1 MPPDIL
7 PHHRDDDSPPSS
19 SSNNNIKN
27 IKNNNNN
34 TTVLKKIEKNSLK
47 VLHALFLTTETT
59 LMRCNNNNNDDDEKK
74 KKKNKE
80 DEYRVLKITDDGFCG
95 PLTMTKEKTCFQ
107 LEKHHLKKGV
117 RPPLLVTKYASVWK
131 EQKKYN
137 NMNNEFSSE
146 EGEHYRDVL
155 SLARMSE
162 QFQSRVVALHRV
174 KELSSS
180 IQALTTTIEE
190 EEEEQQQQQ
199 EREEDVDFLLATHI
213 FAPGSMKAKHIVQV
227 LDGTIAH
234 NRGNEKSV
242 IKKKREVYALTTA
255 LRSLNGLARYVQ
267 MPPMKEENKKE
278 THERLRAEAKRKRCL
293 VLQSKKTIIEAYKEM
308 MLTTPKSSKMADEK
322 KTSQQKSTVVE
333 KAERQTSATTK
344 ETKEQQQKNRSEE
357 RKEEKPQHENK
368 VVVPRQKTVVV
379 VPVVATNL
387 PPKGRKQKRTPFS
400 PPRIFGQ
407 EITNNN

>member
-7 PHHRDDDSPPSS
+7 HHHRDDDSPPSS
-19 SSNNNIKN
+19 SSS
-27 IKNNNNN
+27 NNNNN
-34 TTVLKKIEKNSLK
+34 TTLKKIEKNSK

-59 LMRCNNNNNDDDEKK
+59 LMRCNNNNDDDKKTKK
-74 KKKNKE
+74 KKE
-80 DEYRVLKITDDGFCG
+80 DEYRLLKITDNGFCG
-95 PLTMTKEKTCFQ
+95 PFTMTKEKTCFQ

-117 RPPLLVTKYASVWK
+117 RPPLLVTKYASVW
-131 EQKKYN
+131 EQKKNN

-162 QFQSRVVALHRV
+162 QFQSRVVALYRV

-180 IQALTTTIEE
+180 IQPLTTTTTTTTIEE
-190 EEEEQQQQQ
+190 QQQQQQQQQQ

-213 FAPGSMKAKHIVQV
+213 FAPGSMKAKHIVEV
-227 LDGTIAH
+227 LDGTITH
-234 NRGNEKSV
+234 NGGNEKSV

-344 ETKEQQQKNRSEE
+344 ETKEQQQTNRSEE

>member
-7 PHHRDDDSPPSS
+7 HHHRDDDSPPSS
-19 SSNNNIKN
+19 SSS
-27 IKNNNNN
+27 NNNNN
-34 TTVLKKIEKNSLK
+34 TTLKKIEKNSK

-59 LMRCNNNNNDDDEKK
+59 LMRCNNNNDDDKKTKK
-74 KKKNKE
+74 KKE
-80 DEYRVLKITDDGFCG
+80 DEYRVLKITDNGFCG

-117 RPPLLVTKYASVWK
+117 RPPLLVTKYASVW
-131 EQKKYN
+131 EQKKNN

-190 EEEEQQQQQ
+190 EEEEEQQQQ

-213 FAPGSMKAKHIVQV
+213 FAPGSMKAKHIVEV

-234 NRGNEKSV
+234 NGGNEKSV

-379 VPVVATNL
+379 IPVVATNL

>member
-7 PHHRDDDSPPSS
+7 HHHRDDDSPPSS
-19 SSNNNIKN
+19 SSNNNN
-27 IKNNNNN
+27 NNNNNN
-34 TTVLKKIEKNSLK
+34 TTLKKIEKISK
-47 VLHALFLTTETT
+47 VLRALFLTTETT
-59 LMRCNNNNNDDDEKK
+59 MHCNNNDDDFEKKTKK
-74 KKKNKE
+74 KKKKE
-80 DEYRVLKITDDGFCG
+80 DEYRVLKITDNGFCG
-95 PLTMTKEKTCFQ
+95 PLTMTKEKTFQ
-107 LEKHHLKKGV
+107 LEKHPLKGGV
-117 RPPLLVTKYASVWK
+117 RPPLLVTKYASVW

-137 NMNNEFSSE
+137 NNVNNEFSSE

-180 IQALTTTIEE
+180 IQALTTTTTTD

-199 EREEDVDFLLATHI
+199 QQQQKEREEDVDFLLATHI

-267 MPPMKEENKKE
+267 MPPMKEEDKKE

-333 KAERQTSATTK
+333 KGERQTSATTK
-344 ETKEQQQKNRSEE
+344 ETKEQQQTNRSEK

-368 VVVPRQKTVVV
+368 VVAPKKTVVV

-407 EITNNN
+407 EITNNYN

>member
-1 MPPDIL
+1 
-7 PHHRDDDSPPSS
+7 
-19 SSNNNIKN
+19 
-27 IKNNNNN
+27 
-34 TTVLKKIEKNSLK
+34 
-47 VLHALFLTTETT
+47 
-59 LMRCNNNNNDDDEKK
+59 MRCNNNNDDDEKK
-74 KKKNKE
+74 TKKNKE
-80 DEYRVLKITDDGFCG
+80 DEHRVLKITDDGFCG
-95 PLTMTKEKTCFQ
+95 PLTLMTKEKTCFQ

-180 IQALTTTIEE
+180 IQALTTTTTTTTD

-199 EREEDVDFLLATHI
+199 QQQQKEREEDVDFLLATHI

-379 VPVVATNL
+379 VPVVATKL

>member
-7 PHHRDDDSPPSS
+7 HHHRDDDSPPSS
-19 SSNNNIKN
+19 SSS
-27 IKNNNNN
+27 NNNNN
-34 TTVLKKIEKNSLK
+34 TTLKKIEKNSK

-59 LMRCNNNNNDDDEKK
+59 LMRCNNNNDDDEKK
-74 KKKNKE
+74 TKKNKE
-80 DEYRVLKITDDGFCG
+80 DEHRVLKITDDGFCG
-95 PLTMTKEKTCFQ
+95 PLTLMTKEKTCFQ

-117 RPPLLVTKYASVWK
+117 RPPLLVTKYASVW

-137 NMNNEFSSE
+137 NNVNNEFSSE

-213 FAPGSMKAKHIVQV
+213 FAPGSMKAKHIVEV

-234 NRGNEKSV
+234 NGGNEKSV

-379 VPVVATNL
+379 IPVVATNL

>member
-1 MPPDIL
+1 
-7 PHHRDDDSPPSS
+7 
-19 SSNNNIKN
+19 
-27 IKNNNNN
+27 
-34 TTVLKKIEKNSLK
+34 
-47 VLHALFLTTETT
+47 
-59 LMRCNNNNNDDDEKK
+59 MRYNNNNDDDKKTKK
-74 KKKNKE
+74 KKE
-80 DEYRVLKITDDGFCG
+80 DEYRLLKITDNGFCG

-117 RPPLLVTKYASVWK
+117 RPPLLVTKYASVW

-180 IQALTTTIEE
+180 IQALTTTTTTTD

-199 EREEDVDFLLATHI
+199 QQQQKEREEDVDFLLATHI
-213 FAPGSMKAKHIVQV
+213 FAPGSMKAKHIVEV

-234 NRGNEKSV
+234 NGGNEKSV

-267 MPPMKEENKKE
+267 MPPMKEEDKKE

-333 KAERQTSATTK
+333 KGERQTSATTK
-344 ETKEQQQKNRSEE
+344 ETKEQQQTNRSEK

-368 VVVPRQKTVVV
+368 VVAPKKTVVV

>member
-1 MPPDIL
+1 M
-7 PHHRDDDSPPSS
+7 H
-19 SSNNNIKN
+19 
-27 IKNNNNN
+27 
-34 TTVLKKIEKNSLK
+34 
-47 VLHALFLTTETT
+47 
-59 LMRCNNNNNDDDEKK
+59 CNNNDDDFEKKTKK
-74 KKKNKE
+74 KKKKE
-80 DEYRVLKITDDGFCG
+80 DEYRVLKITDNGFCG
-95 PLTMTKEKTCFQ
+95 PLTMTKEKTFQ
-107 LEKHHLKKGV
+107 LEKHRLKGGV
-117 RPPLLVTKYASVWK
+117 RPPLLVTKYASVW

-137 NMNNEFSSE
+137 NNVNNEFSSE

-180 IQALTTTIEE
+180 IQALTTTTTDEE

-199 EREEDVDFLLATHI
+199 QQQQKEREEDVDFLLATHI
-213 FAPGSMKAKHIVQV
+213 FAPGSMKAKHIVEV

-234 NRGNEKSV
+234 NGGNEKSV

-267 MPPMKEENKKE
+267 MPPMKEEDKKE

-333 KAERQTSATTK
+333 KGERQTSATTK
-344 ETKEQQQKNRSEE
+344 ETKEQQQTNRSEK

-368 VVVPRQKTVVV
+368 VVAPKKTVVV

>member
-1 MPPDIL
+1 
-7 PHHRDDDSPPSS
+7 
-19 SSNNNIKN
+19 
-27 IKNNNNN
+27 
-34 TTVLKKIEKNSLK
+34 
-47 VLHALFLTTETT
+47 
-59 LMRCNNNNNDDDEKK
+59 MRCNNNNDDDEKK
-74 KKKNKE
+74 TKKNKE
-80 DEYRVLKITDDGFCG
+80 DEHRVLKITDDGFCG
-95 PLTMTKEKTCFQ
+95 PLTLMTKEKTCFQ

-213 FAPGSMKAKHIVQV
+213 FAPGSMKAKHIVEV

-234 NRGNEKSV
+234 NGGNEKSV

-333 KAERQTSATTK
+333 KGERQTSATTK
-344 ETKEQQQKNRSEE
+344 ETKEQQQTNRSEK

-368 VVVPRQKTVVV
+368 VVAPKKTVVV

>member
-1 MPPDIL
+1 MRKAATKIPNVTENKNADFATEAYFDSYIL
-7 PHHRDDDSPPSS
+7 PSR
-19 SSNNNIKN
+19 
-27 IKNNNNN
+27 
-34 TTVLKKIEKNSLK
+34 TRTG

-59 LMRCNNNNNDDDEKK
+59 MHCNNNNDDDEKK
-74 KKKNKE
+74 TKKKKKE
-80 DEYRVLKITDDGFCG
+80 NEYRVLKITDNGFCG
-95 PLTMTKEKTCFQ
+95 PLTMTKEKTFQ
-107 LEKHHLKKGV
+107 LEKHPLKGV
-117 RPPLLVTKYASVWK
+117 RPPLLVTKYASVW

-137 NMNNEFSSE
+137 NNVNDEFSSE

-180 IQALTTTIEE
+180 IQALTTTTTDK
-190 EEEEQQQQQ
+190 EEEQQQQQ
-199 EREEDVDFLLATHI
+199 QQKEREEDVDFLLATHI
-213 FAPGSMKAKHIVQV
+213 FAPGSMKAKHVVQV

-267 MPPMKEENKKE
+267 MPPMKEEDKKE

-333 KAERQTSATTK
+333 KGERQTSATTK
-344 ETKEQQQKNRSEE
+344 ETKEQQQTNRSEK

-368 VVVPRQKTVVV
+368 VVAPKKTVVV

>member
-1 MPPDIL
+1 M
-7 PHHRDDDSPPSS
+7 H
-19 SSNNNIKN
+19 
-27 IKNNNNN
+27 
-34 TTVLKKIEKNSLK
+34 
-47 VLHALFLTTETT
+47 
-59 LMRCNNNNNDDDEKK
+59 CNNNDDDDDFEKK
-74 KKKNKE
+74 KKKKKVKE
-80 DEYRVLKITDDGFCG
+80 EEYRVLKITDN
-95 PLTMTKEKTCFQ
+95 PLTMTTTTTEEKTFQ
-107 LEKHHLKKGV
+107 LENHHLKGGV
-117 RPPLLVTKYASVWK
+117 RPPLLVTKYAKSVW
-131 EQKKYN
+131 EQKVQQHEQEQQRVLLGRRTLPRCALLGENERAVSISSRGFASRERALLIDTTFDN
-137 NMNNEFSSE
+137 NNDNE
-146 EGEHYRDVL
+146 D
-155 SLARMSE
+155 
-162 QFQSRVVALHRV
+162 
-174 KELSSS
+174 
-180 IQALTTTIEE
+180 EE

-213 FAPGSMKAKHIVQV
+213 FAPGSMKAKHIVEV
-227 LDGTIAH
+227 LDGTITH

-267 MPPMKEENKKE
+267 MPPMKEEDKKE

-308 MLTTPKSSKMADEK
+308 MLTTPKKSKMADER

-344 ETKEQQQKNRSEE
+344 ETKEQQQTNRSEE

-368 VVVPRQKTVVV
+368 VVVPTKTVVV
-379 VPVVATNL
+379 VPVVATKL

-400 PPRIFGQ
+400 PPRSLDR

>member
-1 MPPDIL
+1 M
-7 PHHRDDDSPPSS
+7 H
-19 SSNNNIKN
+19 
-27 IKNNNNN
+27 
-34 TTVLKKIEKNSLK
+34 
-47 VLHALFLTTETT
+47 
-59 LMRCNNNNNDDDEKK
+59 CNNNNDDDKK
-74 KKKNKE
+74 KKKVKE
-80 DEYRVLKITDDGFCG
+80 EDYRVLKITDN
-95 PLTMTKEKTCFQ
+95 PLTMTTTTEEKTFQ
-107 LEKHHLKKGV
+107 LENHHLKGV
-117 RPPLLVTKYASVWK
+117 RPPLLVTKYASVW
-131 EQKKYN
+131 EQKKNN
-137 NMNNEFSSE
+137 NMNNNNNEFSSE
-146 EGEHYRDVL
+146 EEHYRDVL

-180 IQALTTTIEE
+180 IQPLTTTTTT
-190 EEEEQQQQQ
+190 EEEQQQD
-199 EREEDVDFLLATHI
+199 REEDVDFLLATHI
-213 FAPGSMKAKHIVQV
+213 FAPGSMKAKHIVEV
-227 LDGTIAH
+227 LDGTITH

-267 MPPMKEENKKE
+267 MPPMKEVDKKE
-278 THERLRAEAKRKRCL
+278 THERLRAEAKRKRYL

-333 KAERQTSATTK
+333 KGERQTSATTK
-344 ETKEQQQKNRSEE
+344 ETKEQQQTNRSEE

-368 VVVPRQKTVVV
+368 VVVPKKTVVV
-379 VPVVATNL
+379 VPVVATKL

-407 EITNNN
+407 EITNNNYN

>member
-1 MPPDIL
+1 M
-7 PHHRDDDSPPSS
+7 H
-19 SSNNNIKN
+19 
-27 IKNNNNN
+27 
-34 TTVLKKIEKNSLK
+34 
-47 VLHALFLTTETT
+47 
-59 LMRCNNNNNDDDEKK
+59 CNNNDDDDDFEKK
-74 KKKNKE
+74 KKKKKKKKVKE
-80 DEYRVLKITDDGFCG
+80 EEYRVLKITDN
-95 PLTMTKEKTCFQ
+95 PLTMTTTTKTEEKTFQ
-107 LEKHHLKKGV
+107 LENHHLKGGV
-117 RPPLLVTKYASVWK
+117 RPPLLVTKYAKSVW

-137 NMNNEFSSE
+137 NMNKNNNEFSSE
-146 EGEHYRDVL
+146 EEHCRDVL

-180 IQALTTTIEE
+180 IQPLTTTTTTD

-213 FAPGSMKAKHIVQV
+213 FAPGSMKAKHIVEV

-234 NRGNEKSV
+234 NGGNEKSV

-267 MPPMKEENKKE
+267 MPPMKEEDKKE

-344 ETKEQQQKNRSEE
+344 ETKEQQQTNRSEE

-368 VVVPRQKTVVV
+368 VVVPTKTVVV
-379 VPVVATNL
+379 VPVVATKL

>member
-7 PHHRDDDSPPSS
+7 HHHRDDDSPPSS
-19 SSNNNIKN
+19 SSS
-27 IKNNNNN
+27 NNNNN
-34 TTVLKKIEKNSLK
+34 TTLKKIEKNSK

-59 LMRCNNNNNDDDEKK
+59 LMRCNNNNDDDKKTKK
-74 KKKNKE
+74 KKE
-80 DEYRVLKITDDGFCG
+80 DEYRLLKITDNGFCG
-95 PLTMTKEKTCFQ
+95 PFTMTKEKTCFQ

-117 RPPLLVTKYASVWK
+117 RPPLLVTKYASVW
-131 EQKKYN
+131 EQKKNN

-162 QFQSRVVALHRV
+162 QFQSRVVALYRV

-180 IQALTTTIEE
+180 IQPLTTTTTTTTIEE
-190 EEEEQQQQQ
+190 EQQQQQQQQQQ

-213 FAPGSMKAKHIVQV
+213 FAPGSMKAKHIVEV
-227 LDGTIAH
+227 LDGTITH
-234 NRGNEKSV
+234 NGGNEKSV

-379 VPVVATNL
+379 VPVAATNL

-407 EITNNN
+407 EITNNYN

>member
-7 PHHRDDDSPPSS
+7 HHHRDDDSPPSS
-19 SSNNNIKN
+19 SSS
-27 IKNNNNN
+27 NNNNN
-34 TTVLKKIEKNSLK
+34 TTLKKIEKNSK

-59 LMRCNNNNNDDDEKK
+59 LMRCNNNNDDDEKK
-74 KKKNKE
+74 TKKNKE
-80 DEYRVLKITDDGFCG
+80 DEHRVLKITDDGFCG
-95 PLTMTKEKTCFQ
+95 PLTLMTKEKTCFQ

-117 RPPLLVTKYASVWK
+117 RPPLLVTKYASVW
-131 EQKKYN
+131 EQKKNN

-213 FAPGSMKAKHIVQV
+213 FAPGSMKAKHIVEV
-227 LDGTIAH
+227 LDGTITH

-267 MPPMKEENKKE
+267 MPPMIEEDKKE

-344 ETKEQQQKNRSEE
+344 ETKEQQQTNRSEE

-368 VVVPRQKTVVV
+368 VVVPTKTVVV
-379 VPVVATNL
+379 VPVVATKL

>member
-7 PHHRDDDSPPSS
+7 HHHRDDDSPPSS
-19 SSNNNIKN
+19 SSNNN
-27 IKNNNNN
+27 NN
-34 TTVLKKIEKNSLK
+34 TTLKKIEKNSK

-59 LMRCNNNNNDDDEKK
+59 LMRCNNNNDDDKKTKK
-74 KKKNKE
+74 KKE
-80 DEYRVLKITDDGFCG
+80 DEYRVLKITDNGFCG
-95 PLTMTKEKTCFQ
+95 PLTMTKEKTFQ
-107 LEKHHLKKGV
+107 LEKHPLKGV
-117 RPPLLVTKYASVWK
+117 RPPLLVTKYASVW
-131 EQKKYN
+131 EQKKNN
-137 NMNNEFSSE
+137 NMNNGFSSE

-162 QFQSRVVALHRV
+162 QFQSRVVALYRV

-180 IQALTTTIEE
+180 IQPLTTTTTTTTIEE
-190 EEEEQQQQQ
+190 EQQQQQQQ

-213 FAPGSMKAKHIVQV
+213 FAPGSMKAKHIVEV
-227 LDGTIAH
+227 LDGTITH
-234 NRGNEKSV
+234 NGGNEKSV

-344 ETKEQQQKNRSEE
+344 ETKEQQQTNRSEE
-357 RKEEKPQHENK
+357 RKEEKPKHENK
-368 VVVPRQKTVVV
+368 VVVPKKTVVV
-379 VPVVATNL
+379 VPVVATKL

>member
-1 MPPDIL
+1 
-7 PHHRDDDSPPSS
+7 
-19 SSNNNIKN
+19 
-27 IKNNNNN
+27 
-34 TTVLKKIEKNSLK
+34 
-47 VLHALFLTTETT
+47 
-59 LMRCNNNNNDDDEKK
+59 MRCNNNDDDDEKK
-74 KKKNKE
+74 TKNKE
-80 DEYRVLKITDDGFCG
+80 DEYRVLKITDNGFCG
-95 PLTMTKEKTCFQ
+95 PLTMTKEKTFQ
-107 LEKHHLKKGV
+107 LEKHPLKGGV
-117 RPPLLVTKYASVWK
+117 RPPLLVTKYASVW

-137 NMNNEFSSE
+137 NNVNNEFSSE

-190 EEEEQQQQQ
+190 EEEEQQQQ

-357 RKEEKPQHENK
+357 RKEEKPKHGNK

-379 VPVVATNL
+379 IPVVATNL

>member
-1 MPPDIL
+1 MPL
-7 PHHRDDDSPPSS
+7 LYQYHHHRDDDSPPSS
-19 SSNNNIKN
+19 S
-27 IKNNNNN
+27 NNNNN
-34 TTVLKKIEKNSLK
+34 NNNNNNATLKKIEKISK

-59 LMRCNNNNNDDDEKK
+59 MHCNNNNDDDEKK
-74 KKKNKE
+74 TKKKKKE
-80 DEYRVLKITDDGFCG
+80 NEYRVLKITDNGFCG
-95 PLTMTKEKTCFQ
+95 PLTMTKEKTFQ
-107 LEKHHLKKGV
+107 LEKHPLKGV
-117 RPPLLVTKYASVWK
+117 RPPLLVTKYASVW

-137 NMNNEFSSE
+137 NNVNDEFSSE

-180 IQALTTTIEE
+180 IQALTTTTTDK
-190 EEEEQQQQQ
+190 EEEQQQQQ
-199 EREEDVDFLLATHI
+199 QQQKEREEDVDFLLATHI
-213 FAPGSMKAKHIVQV
+213 FAPGSMKAKHVVQV

-267 MPPMKEENKKE
+267 MPPMKEEDKKE

-333 KAERQTSATTK
+333 KGERQTSATTK
-344 ETKEQQQKNRSEE
+344 ETKEQQQTNRSEK

-368 VVVPRQKTVVV
+368 VVAPKKTVVV

>member
-59 LMRCNNNNNDDDEKK
+59 LMRCNNNNDDDEKK

-213 FAPGSMKAKHIVQV
+213 FAPGSMKAKHIVEV

-234 NRGNEKSV
+234 NGGNEKSV

-379 VPVVATNL
+379 IPVVATNL

>member
-1 MPPDIL
+1 M
-7 PHHRDDDSPPSS
+7 H
-19 SSNNNIKN
+19 
-27 IKNNNNN
+27 
-34 TTVLKKIEKNSLK
+34 
-47 VLHALFLTTETT
+47 
-59 LMRCNNNNNDDDEKK
+59 CNNNDDDFEKKTKK
-74 KKKNKE
+74 KKKKE
-80 DEYRVLKITDDGFCG
+80 DEYRVLKITDNGFCG
-95 PLTMTKEKTCFQ
+95 PLTMTKEKTFQ
-107 LEKHHLKKGV
+107 LEKHPLKGV
-117 RPPLLVTKYASVWK
+117 RPPLLVTKYASVW

-137 NMNNEFSSE
+137 NNVNSEFSSE

-180 IQALTTTIEE
+180 IQPLTTTTTD

-199 EREEDVDFLLATHI
+199 QQQQQKEREEDVDFLLATHI
-213 FAPGSMKAKHIVQV
+213 FAPGSMKAKHIVEV

-267 MPPMKEENKKE
+267 MPPMKEEDKKE

-333 KAERQTSATTK
+333 KGERQTSATTK
-344 ETKEQQQKNRSEE
+344 ETKEQQQTNRSEK

-368 VVVPRQKTVVV
+368 VVAPKKTVVV

-407 EITNNN
+407 EITNNYN

>member
-7 PHHRDDDSPPSS
+7 HHHRDDDSPPSS
-19 SSNNNIKN
+19 SSS
-27 IKNNNNN
+27 NNNNN
-34 TTVLKKIEKNSLK
+34 TTLKKIEKNSK

-59 LMRCNNNNNDDDEKK
+59 LMRCNNNNDDDKKTKK
-74 KKKNKE
+74 KKE
-80 DEYRVLKITDDGFCG
+80 DEYRVLKITDNGFCG

-180 IQALTTTIEE
+180 IQALTTTIE

>member
-7 PHHRDDDSPPSS
+7 HHHRDDDSPPSS
-19 SSNNNIKN
+19 SSS
-27 IKNNNNN
+27 NNNNN
-34 TTVLKKIEKNSLK
+34 TTLKKIEKNSK

-59 LMRCNNNNNDDDEKK
+59 LMRCNNNNDDDKKTKK
-74 KKKNKE
+74 KKE
-80 DEYRVLKITDDGFCG
+80 DEYRVLKITDNGFCG

-117 RPPLLVTKYASVWK
+117 RPPLLVTKYASVW
-131 EQKKYN
+131 EQKKNN

-162 QFQSRVVALHRV
+162 QFQSRVVALYRV

-180 IQALTTTIEE
+180 IQPLTTTTTTTTIEE
-190 EEEEQQQQQ
+190 EQQQQQQQQQQ

-213 FAPGSMKAKHIVQV
+213 FAPGSMKAKHIVEV

-234 NRGNEKSV
+234 NGGNEKSV

-267 MPPMKEENKKE
+267 MPPMKEEDKKE

-379 VPVVATNL
+379 IPVVATNL

>member
-213 FAPGSMKAKHIVQV
+213 FAPGSMKAKHIVEV

-234 NRGNEKSV
+234 NGGNEKSV

-379 VPVVATNL
+379 IPVVATNL

>member
-7 PHHRDDDSPPSS
+7 HHHRDDDSPPSS
-19 SSNNNIKN
+19 SSSN
-27 IKNNNNN
+27 NNNNN
-34 TTVLKKIEKNSLK
+34 TTLKKIEKNSK
-47 VLHALFLTTETT
+47 VLHALFLKTETT
-59 LMRCNNNNNDDDEKK
+59 LMRCNNNNDDDKKTKK
-74 KKKNKE
+74 KKE
-80 DEYRVLKITDDGFCG
+80 DEYRVLKITDNGFCG
-95 PLTMTKEKTCFQ
+95 PLTMTKEKTFQ
-107 LEKHHLKKGV
+107 LEKHRLKGGV
-117 RPPLLVTKYASVWK
+117 RPPLLVTKYASVW

-137 NMNNEFSSE
+137 NNVNNEFSSE

-180 IQALTTTIEE
+180 IQPLTTTTTTTD

-199 EREEDVDFLLATHI
+199 QKEREEDVDFLLATHI
-213 FAPGSMKAKHIVQV
+213 FAPGSMKAKHIVEV
-227 LDGTIAH
+227 LDGTITH
-234 NRGNEKSV
+234 NGGNEKSV

-267 MPPMKEENKKE
+267 MPPMKEEDKKE

-333 KAERQTSATTK
+333 KGERQTSATTK
-344 ETKEQQQKNRSEE
+344 ETKEQQQTNRSEE
-357 RKEEKPQHENK
+357 RKEEKPKHENK
-368 VVVPRQKTVVV
+368 VVVPKKTVVV
-379 VPVVATNL
+379 VPVVATKL

>member
-1 MPPDIL
+1 M
-7 PHHRDDDSPPSS
+7 H
-19 SSNNNIKN
+19 
-27 IKNNNNN
+27 
-34 TTVLKKIEKNSLK
+34 
-47 VLHALFLTTETT
+47 
-59 LMRCNNNNNDDDEKK
+59 CNNNDDDFEKKTKK
-74 KKKNKE
+74 KKKKE
-80 DEYRVLKITDDGFCG
+80 DEYRVLKITDNGFCG
-95 PLTMTKEKTCFQ
+95 PLTMTKEKTFQ
-107 LEKHHLKKGV
+107 LEKHRLKGV
-117 RPPLLVTKYASVWK
+117 RPPLLVTKYASVW

-137 NMNNEFSSE
+137 NNVNNEFSSE

-190 EEEEQQQQQ
+190 EEEEEQQQ

-267 MPPMKEENKKE
+267 MPPMKEEDKKE

-379 VPVVATNL
+379 IPVVATNL

>member
-7 PHHRDDDSPPSS
+7 HHHRDDDSPPSS
-19 SSNNNIKN
+19 SSS
-27 IKNNNNN
+27 NNNNN
-34 TTVLKKIEKNSLK
+34 TTLKKIEKNSK

-59 LMRCNNNNNDDDEKK
+59 LMRCNNNNDDDKKTKK
-74 KKKNKE
+74 KKE
-80 DEYRVLKITDDGFCG
+80 DEYRLLKITDNGFCG
-95 PLTMTKEKTCFQ
+95 PFTMTKEKTCFQ

-162 QFQSRVVALHRV
+162 QFQSRVVALYRV

-180 IQALTTTIEE
+180 IQPLTTTTTTTTIEE
-190 EEEEQQQQQ
+190 QQQQQQQ

-213 FAPGSMKAKHIVQV
+213 FAPGSMKAKHIVEV
-227 LDGTIAH
+227 LDGTITH
-234 NRGNEKSV
+234 NGGNEKSV

-379 VPVVATNL
+379 VPVAATNL

>member
-59 LMRCNNNNNDDDEKK
+59 LMRCNNNNDDDEKK
-74 KKKNKE
+74 TKKNKE

-213 FAPGSMKAKHIVQV
+213 FAPGSMKVKHIVEV

-234 NRGNEKSV
+234 NGGNEKSV

-379 VPVVATNL
+379 IPVVATNL

>member
-213 FAPGSMKAKHIVQV
+213 FAPGSMKAKHIVEV

-234 NRGNEKSV
+234 NGGNEKSV

>member
-7 PHHRDDDSPPSS
+7 HHHRDDDSPPSS
-19 SSNNNIKN
+19 SSS
-27 IKNNNNN
+27 NNNNN
-34 TTVLKKIEKNSLK
+34 TTLKKIEKNSK

-59 LMRCNNNNNDDDEKK
+59 LMRCNNNNDDDKKTKK
-74 KKKNKE
+74 KKE
-80 DEYRVLKITDDGFCG
+80 DEYRLLKITDNGFCG
-95 PLTMTKEKTCFQ
+95 PFTMTKEKTCFQ

-117 RPPLLVTKYASVWK
+117 RPPLLVTKYASVW
-131 EQKKYN
+131 EQKKNN

-180 IQALTTTIEE
+180 IQPLTTTTTIEE
-190 EEEEQQQQQ
+190 EQQQQQQQQ

-213 FAPGSMKAKHIVQV
+213 FAPGSMKAKHIVEV
-227 LDGTIAH
+227 LDGTITH
-234 NRGNEKSV
+234 NGGNEKSV

-267 MPPMKEENKKE
+267 MPPMKEEDKKE

-379 VPVVATNL
+379 IPVVATNL

>member
-59 LMRCNNNNNDDDEKK
+59 LMRCNNNNDDDE
-74 KKKNKE
+74 KKNKE

-107 LEKHHLKKGV
+107 LETHHLKKGV

-213 FAPGSMKAKHIVQV
+213 FAPGSMKAKHIVEV

-234 NRGNEKSV
+234 NGGNEKSV

-379 VPVVATNL
+379 IPVVATNL

>member
-7 PHHRDDDSPPSS
+7 HHHRDDDSPPSS
-19 SSNNNIKN
+19 SSNNN
-27 IKNNNNN
+27 NN
-34 TTVLKKIEKNSLK
+34 TTLKKIEKNSK

-59 LMRCNNNNNDDDEKK
+59 LMRCNNNNDDDKKTKK
-74 KKKNKE
+74 KKE
-80 DEYRVLKITDDGFCG
+80 DEYRLLKITDNGFSG
-95 PLTMTKEKTCFQ
+95 PFTMTKEKTCFQ

-117 RPPLLVTKYASVWK
+117 RPPLLVTKYASVW
-131 EQKKYN
+131 EQKKNN
-137 NMNNEFSSE
+137 NMNNGFSSE

-162 QFQSRVVALHRV
+162 QFQSRVVALYRV

-180 IQALTTTIEE
+180 IQPLTTTTTTTTIEE
-190 EEEEQQQQQ
+190 QQQQQQQQQQ

-213 FAPGSMKAKHIVQV
+213 FAPGSMKAKHIVEV

-379 VPVVATNL
+379 VPVAATNL

>member
-1 MPPDIL
+1 L
-7 PHHRDDDSPPSS
+7 
-19 SSNNNIKN
+19 
-27 IKNNNNN
+27 
-34 TTVLKKIEKNSLK
+34 VKKIEKNSK

-190 EEEEQQQQQ
+190 EEEQQQQQ

-213 FAPGSMKAKHIVQV
+213 FAPGSMKAKHIVEV

-234 NRGNEKSV
+234 NGGNEKSV

-357 RKEEKPQHENK
+357 RKEEKPIHENK
-368 VVVPRQKTVVV
+368 VVVPRQKSVVV
-379 VPVVATNL
+379 IPVVATNL